1 MIYSFATDILSSVVV
16 VVVVVVVHYLSDT
29 EDIMWVKKAN
39 PSIGN

>member
-29 EDIMWVKKAN
+29 EDIMWVKK
-39 PSIGN
+39 S

>member
-1 MIYSFATDILSSVVV
+1 MIYSFATDILSS

>member
-1 MIYSFATDILSSVVV
+1 MIYSFATDILSSVV